1 MSLFGGKTKLEATA
15 VIFLFIMFLFQIWVG
30 SDYRAEAIR
39 IFPEPTK
46 LINKAT
52 NFSATSS
59 MKKKSFKQDLFHKYF
74 HGSAFHFNTTTTT
87 TLRDDKGF
95 EEDKRR
101 VPSCPDPLHN

>member
-30 SDYRAEAIR
+30 SDCRTEAIR

-52 NFSATSS
+52 
-59 MKKKSFKQDLFHKYF
+59 QLQRY
-74 HGSAFHFNTTTTT
+74 
-87 TLRDDKGF
+87 
-95 EEDKRR
+95 
-101 VPSCPDPLHN
+101 